1 MILVGHRQSTSAC
14 FGKLMTGC
22 RSGRPWRLLGAVE
35 GSVFSWC
42 PGGSRHSRWS
52 KTRNRP
58 SHRQGAGMWQC
69 PKAVPR
75 RTISRRKLITS
86 AGSISGV
93 VALSGILG
101 ARAASTDAD
110 ATVKVVPE
118 VDLKVLDP
126 IWTTALI
133 TGTHAWLIY
142 DTLFAPDREYQVH
155 PQMVEKYERD
165 EGGLT
170 WRFKLRDG
178 LGWHDGTAVT
188 ARDCVASIQR
198 WAVRSVPGKAMM
210 ARADRLDMVD
220 DNSFIL
226 RFREPFGLVAE
237 TLARGPACFVMRTKE
252 AETDPFTQIKTAI
265 GSGPFIFLPD
275 EWQPGAHVAYR
286 RNPHYRPRSE
296 PASGVAGGKV
306 AKVERVE
313 WTIIPDP
320 ATATAALIA
329 GEVGYLTNP
338 VVDNLPLLRADPN
351 IAIGLLDPLG
361 WQFHI
366 RMNSLATPFDNA
378 KARQGLQMLV
388 ESQQEAYLAATGMTG
403 ELSRTC
409 LAPFVCGSSNESMT
423 GTEPFATY
431 DPGKIQSLFKEA
443 GYKGEPLVL
452 MDPTDQS
459 NLHMLAQ
466 VLSEHMKKVGLN
478 VDLQAMDWS
487 TLVSR
492 RALKTPPPADRG
504 GWHIFPTA
512 WPCAAMMDPFL
523 NPPLDTSCDGKNWFG
538 WPCDAE
544 LAQLRL
550 SISQRKTTT
559 N

>member
-1 MILVGHRQSTSAC
+1 MRQGQKAI
-14 FGKLMTGC
+14 
-22 RSGRPWRLLGAVE
+22 
-35 GSVFSWC
+35 
-42 PGGSRHSRWS
+42 PGGD
-52 KTRNRP
+52 
-58 SHRQGAGMWQC
+58 
-69 PKAVPR
+69 
-75 RTISRRKLITS
+75 ISRRNLIKTA
-86 AGSISGV
+86 AGIAGA
-93 VALSGILG
+93 VAMPAIVGG
-101 ARAASTDAD
+101 RARAAEASST
-110 ATVKVVPE
+110 VRVVPE

-126 IWTTALI
+126 VWTTALI
-133 TGTHAWLIY
+133 TGTHANLVY
-142 DTLFAPDREYQVH
+142 DTLFSADRDWRAH
-155 PQMVEKYERD
+155 PQMVDKYERD
-165 EGGLT
+165 EDGLT

-178 LGWHDGTAVT
+178 LGWHDGTQVT
-188 ARDCVASIQR
+188 ARDCVASIRR

-210 ARADRLDMVD
+210 ARADRLDVVD

-226 RFREPFGLVAE
+226 RFREPFGLVPE

-252 AETDPFTQIKTAI
+252 AESDPFTQIKTAI

-286 RNPHYRPRSE
+286 RNPLYRPRSE
-296 PASGVAGGKV
+296 PADGMAGGKV

-320 ATATAALIA
+320 ATATAALIT
-329 GEVGYLTNP
+329 GEVDYLTNP

-403 ELSRTC
+403 ELGRTC

-423 GTEPFATY
+423 GTEPFSTY
-431 DPGKIQSLFKEA
+431 EPGKIQSLFKEA
-443 GYKGEPLVL
+443 GYNGAPLVL

-492 RALKTPPPADRG
+492 RALKTPPSADRG

-550 SISQRKTTT
+550 AYIAAKNDDERRQTIETIQRRFFKAAPYAYAGQYFPPIAYRKDRLRGVIGLAAPVYW
-559 N
+559 NMEKFAG

>member
-1 MILVGHRQSTSAC
+1 M
-14 FGKLMTGC
+14 
-22 RSGRPWRLLGAVE
+22 P
-35 GSVFSWC
+35 
-42 PGGSRHSRWS
+42 
-52 KTRNRP
+52 
-58 SHRQGAGMWQC
+58 
-69 PKAVPR
+69 
-75 RTISRRKLITS
+75 
-86 AGSISGV
+86 
-93 VALSGILG
+93 
-101 ARAASTDAD
+101 
-110 ATVKVVPE
+110 
-118 VDLKVLDP
+118 
-126 IWTTALI
+126 
-133 TGTHAWLIY
+133 
-142 DTLFAPDREYQVH
+142 
-155 PQMVEKYERD
+155 
-165 EGGLT
+165 
-170 WRFKLRDG
+170 
-178 LGWHDGTAVT
+178 
-188 ARDCVASIQR
+188 
-198 WAVRSVPGKAMM
+198 
-210 ARADRLDMVD
+210 
-220 DNSFIL
+220 
-226 RFREPFGLVAE
+226 E
-237 TLARGPACFVMRTKE
+237 TLARSTCFVMRTKE

-265 GSGPFIFLPD
+265 GSGPFIFLAE
-275 EWQPGAHVAYR
+275 EWQPGARAAYR

-329 GEVGYLTNP
+329 GEVDYLTNP
-338 VVDNLPLLRADPN
+338 VVDNLPLMRAEPK

-378 KARQGLQMLV
+378 KVRQGLQVLI

-403 ELSRTC
+403 ELGRTC
-409 LAPFVCGSSNESMT
+409 LAPFVCGSSNESLT

-478 VDLQAMDWS
+478 VDLQAMDWL

-492 RALKTPPPADRG
+492 RAVKTPPAAGAG

-512 WPCAAMMDPFL
+512 WPCATMMDPFL
-523 NPPLDTSCDGKNWFG
+523 NPPLDTGCDGKNWFG
-538 WPCDAE
+538 WPCDME

-550 SISQRKTTT
+550 TYIAARDDEERHRTVEAIQRRFFEVAPYAYAGQYFPPVAYRKDRLRGVIGLAAPVYWSMEKFAG
-559 N
+559 

>member
-1 MILVGHRQSTSAC
+1 MQQGHTA
-14 FGKLMTGC
+14 M
-22 RSGRPWRLLGAVE
+22 
-35 GSVFSWC
+35 
-42 PGGSRHSRWS
+42 PGGE
-52 KTRNRP
+52 
-58 SHRQGAGMWQC
+58 
-69 PKAVPR
+69 
-75 RTISRRKLITS
+75 ISRRELIKT
-86 AGSISGV
+86 AVGIAGV
-93 VALSGILG
+93 VATPAVIRG
-101 ARAASTDAD
+101 RAHAAEVR
-110 ATVKVVPE
+110 ATVRVVPE

-126 IWTTALI
+126 VWTTALI
-133 TGTHAWLIY
+133 TGTHALLVY
-142 DTLFAPDREYQVH
+142 DTLFSADRSWRAQ
-155 PQMVEKYERD
+155 PQMVDKYERD
-165 EGGLT
+165 EEGLN

-178 LGWHDGTAVT
+178 LAFHNGSPVT
-188 ARDCVASIQR
+188 ARDCVASIRR
-198 WAVRSVPGKAMM
+198 WAVRSVSGKAMIE
-210 ARADRLDMVD
+210 RADRLDVID
-220 DNSFIL
+220 DNSFL
-226 RFREPFGLVAE
+226 LQFKEPFGLVPE
-237 TLARGPACFVMRTKE
+237 TLARGPSCFVMRTKE

-265 GSGPFIFLPD
+265 GSGPFIFLPE

-286 RNPHYRPRSE
+286 RNPNYQPRAE
-296 PASGVAGGKV
+296 PADGVAGGKV

-320 ATATAALIA
+320 TTATAALIA
-329 GEVGYLTNP
+329 GEVDYLTNP
-338 VVDNLPLLRADPN
+338 VVDNLPLMRADPK

-403 ELSRTC
+403 ELGKVC
-409 LAPFVCGSSNESMT
+409 LAPFVCGSSNESMI
-423 GTEPFATY
+423 GTEPFSKY
-431 DPGKIQSLFKEA
+431 DPSRIQSLFKEA

-466 VLSEHMKKVGLN
+466 VLSEHMKKVELN
-478 VDLQAMDWS
+478 VELQAMDWS

-492 RALKTPPPADRG
+492 RAIKTPPSSDRG
-504 GWHIFPTA
+504 GWHVFPTA

-544 LAQLRL
+544 LARLRL
-550 SISQRKTTT
+550 TYISARNDDERQRTVEAIQRRFFDAAPYAYAGQYFPPVAYRKDRLRGVIGLAAPVYW
-559 N
+559 NMEKFAG

>member
-1 MILVGHRQSTSAC
+1 MRQGQTA
-14 FGKLMTGC
+14 M
-22 RSGRPWRLLGAVE
+22 
-35 GSVFSWC
+35 
-42 PGGSRHSRWS
+42 PGG
-52 KTRNRP
+52 
-58 SHRQGAGMWQC
+58 A
-69 PKAVPR
+69 
-75 RTISRRKLITS
+75 ISRRELIKT
-86 AGSISGV
+86 AVGIAGV
-93 VALSGILG
+93 VATPAVIRR
-101 ARAASTDAD
+101 RAHAAEGRD
-110 ATVKVVPE
+110 TVRVVPE

-126 IWTTALI
+126 VWTTALI
-133 TGTHAWLIY
+133 TGTHAFLVY
-142 DTLFAPDREYQVH
+142 DTLFSADGKWRAH
-155 PQMVEKYERD
+155 PQMVDKYGRD
-165 EGGLT
+165 EEGLN

-178 LGWHDGTAVT
+178 LGWHDGSLVT
-188 ARDCVASIQR
+188 ARDCVASIRR
-198 WAVRSVPGKAMM
+198 WAVRSVSGKAMM
-210 ARADRLDMVD
+210 ERADGLDVID

-226 RFREPFGLVAE
+226 RLKEPFGLVPK
-237 TLARGPACFVMRTKE
+237 TLARGPSCFVMRTKE
-252 AETDPFTQIKTAI
+252 AETDPFTQITTAI
-265 GSGPFIFLPD
+265 GSGPFIFLPE

-286 RNPHYRPRSE
+286 RNPNYRPRAE
-296 PASGVAGGKV
+296 PADGVAGGKV

-329 GEVGYLTNP
+329 GEVDYLTNP
-338 VVDNLPLLRADPN
+338 VVDNLPLLRADPK
-351 IAIGLLDPLG
+351 ITISLLDPLG

-366 RMNSLATPFDNA
+366 RVNSLAALFDNA

-388 ESQQEAYLAATGMTG
+388 ETQQEAYLAATGMTG
-403 ELSRTC
+403 ELGKVC
-409 LAPFVCGSSNESMT
+409 LAPFVCGSSNESMI
-423 GTEPFATY
+423 GTEPFSTY
-431 DPGKIQSLFKEA
+431 DPSKIQSLFKEA

-478 VDLQAMDWS
+478 VELQAMDWS

-492 RALKTPPPADRG
+492 RAIKTAPPSDRG

-544 LAQLRL
+544 LARLRL
-550 SISQRKTTT
+550 TYIAARNDDERHRMVEAIQRRFFEAAPYAYAGQYFPPVAYRKDRLRGVIGLAAPVYW
-559 N
+559 NMEKFAS

>member
-1 MILVGHRQSTSAC
+1 MQR
-14 FGKLMTGC
+14 
-22 RSGRPWRLLGAVE
+22 GRTV
-35 GSVFSWC
+35 
-42 PGGSRHSRWS
+42 PG
-52 KTRNRP
+52 
-58 SHRQGAGMWQC
+58 
-69 PKAVPR
+69 
-75 RTISRRKLITS
+75 RTISRRELIKTG
-86 AGSISGV
+86 ARMAGV
-93 VALSGILG
+93 VAMPAVIGRRAHAAEASG
-101 ARAASTDAD
+101 
-110 ATVKVVPE
+110 TVKVVPE

-126 IWTTALI
+126 VWTTALI
-133 TGTHAWLIY
+133 TGTHAFLVY
-142 DTLFAPDREYQVH
+142 DTLFSADRDWRAH
-155 PQMVEKYERD
+155 PQMIEKYERD
-165 EGGLT
+165 EDGLN

-178 LGWHDGTAVT
+178 LGWHDGTEVT
-188 ARDCVASIQR
+188 AYDCVASIRR

-210 ARADRLDMVD
+210 ERADRLDAVD
-220 DNSFIL
+220 DRSFIL
-226 RFREPFGLVAE
+226 RLKEPFGLVPE
-237 TLARGPACFVMRTKE
+237 TLARGPTCFVMRTKE
-252 AETDPFTQIKTAI
+252 AETDPYTQIKTAI
-265 GSGPFIFLPD
+265 GSGPFIFLSE
-275 EWQPGAHVAYR
+275 EWRPGARVVYR
-286 RNPHYRPRSE
+286 RNPNYRPRSE

-329 GEVGYLTNP
+329 GEVDYLTNP
-338 VVDNLPLLRADPN
+338 VVDTLPLMRAEPN
-351 IAIGLLDPLG
+351 IAIDLLDPLG

-366 RMNSLATPFDNA
+366 RMNSLAAPFDKP
-378 KARQGLQMLV
+378 KARQGLQMLI

-403 ELSRTC
+403 ELGKTC

-423 GTEPFATY
+423 GTEPFSAY

-443 GYKGEPLVL
+443 GYNGEPLVL

-466 VLSEHMKKVGLN
+466 VLSEHMKKAGLN

-492 RALKTPPPADRG
+492 RAVKTPPPADRG

-538 WPCDAE
+538 WPCDEE
-544 LAQLRL
+544 LARLRL
-550 SISQRKTTT
+550 AYIAARNDEERRRTVEAIQRRFFEAAPYAYAGQFFPPVAYRKDRLRGVIGLAAPVYW
-559 N
+559 NMEKFAG

>member
-1 MILVGHRQSTSAC
+1 
-14 FGKLMTGC
+14 
-22 RSGRPWRLLGAVE
+22 
-35 GSVFSWC
+35 
-42 PGGSRHSRWS
+42 
-52 KTRNRP
+52 
-58 SHRQGAGMWQC
+58 MWQC

-142 DTLFAPDREYQVH
+142 DTLFAPDEKYQVR
-155 PQMVEKYERD
+155 PQMVEKYERNED
-165 EGGLT
+165 GLA
-170 WRFKLRDG
+170 WRFKLREG

-188 ARDCVASIQR
+188 ARDCVASLRR
-198 WAVRSVPGKAMM
+198 WA
-210 ARADRLDMVD
+210 ARATTGKVLMERTERLDPL
-220 DNSFIL
+220 DNDSFIL
-226 RFREPFGLVAE
+226 KLKEPFGLVLE
-237 TLARGPACFVMRTKE
+237 TLGRAPTAFMMRAKD

-265 GSGPFIFLPD
+265 GSGPFIFLPE
-275 EWQPGAHVAYR
+275 EWQPGARVAYR
-286 RNPHYRPRSE
+286 RNPHYRPRAE
-296 PASGVAGGKV
+296 PASGYAGGKV
-306 AKVERVE
+306 AKIERVE
-313 WTIIPDP
+313 WTVIPDS

-329 GEVGYLTNP
+329 GEVDYLTTP
-338 VVDNLPLLRADPN
+338 VVDNLPLLRTAPN
-351 IAIGLLDPLG
+351 IAIGVLDPLG

-366 RMNSLATPFDNA
+366 RMNSLAKPFDNA
-378 KARQGLQMLV
+378 TARQGLQMII

-403 ELSRTC
+403 ELGKVC
-409 LAPFVCGSSNESMT
+409 LAPFVCGSPGESMI
-423 GTEPFATY
+423 GTERFSTY

-443 GYKGEPLVL
+443 GYNGQPLVL

-466 VLSEHMKKVGLN
+466 VLNEHMKKVGLN

-492 RALKTPPPADRG
+492 RAIKTPPSGDRG

-512 WPCAAMMDPFL
+512 WPSAAMMDPFF
-523 NPPLDTSCDGKNWFG
+523 NPPLDASCDGKNWFG

-550 SISQRKTTT
+550 DYIAAKMGAERHKTIEAIQRRFFEAAPYAYAGQYFPPVAYRSDRLRGVIGLAAPVYWNMEKFAA
-559 N
+559 

>member
-1 MILVGHRQSTSAC
+1 MRQGQKAI
-14 FGKLMTGC
+14 
-22 RSGRPWRLLGAVE
+22 
-35 GSVFSWC
+35 
-42 PGGSRHSRWS
+42 PGGD
-52 KTRNRP
+52 
-58 SHRQGAGMWQC
+58 
-69 PKAVPR
+69 
-75 RTISRRKLITS
+75 ISRRNLIKTA
-86 AGSISGV
+86 AGIAGA
-93 VALSGILG
+93 VAMPAIVGG
-101 ARAASTDAD
+101 RARAAEASST
-110 ATVKVVPE
+110 VRVVPE

-126 IWTTALI
+126 VWTTALI
-133 TGTHAWLIY
+133 TGTHANLVY
-142 DTLFAPDREYQVH
+142 DTLFSADRNWRAH
-155 PQMVEKYERD
+155 PQMVDKYERD
-165 EGGLT
+165 EDGLT

-178 LGWHDGTAVT
+178 LGWHDGTQVT
-188 ARDCVASIQR
+188 ARDCVASIRR

-210 ARADRLDMVD
+210 ARADRLDVVD

-226 RFREPFGLVAE
+226 LFREPFGLVPE

-286 RNPHYRPRSE
+286 RNPLYRPRSE
-296 PASGVAGGKV
+296 PADGMAGGKV

-320 ATATAALIA
+320 ATATAALIT
-329 GEVGYLTNP
+329 GEVDYLTNP

-403 ELSRTC
+403 ELGRTC

-423 GTEPFATY
+423 GTEPFSTY
-431 DPGKIQSLFKEA
+431 DAGKIRSLFKEA
-443 GYKGEPLVL
+443 GYDGAPLVL

-492 RALKTPPPADRG
+492 RALKTPPSADRG

-550 SISQRKTTT
+550 AYIAAKNDDERRQTIETIQRRFFEAAPYAYAGQYFPPIAYRKDRLRGVIGLAAPVYW
-559 N
+559 NMEKFAG

>member
-1 MILVGHRQSTSAC
+1 MRQCHR
-14 FGKLMTGC
+14 
-22 RSGRPWRLLGAVE
+22 
-35 GSVFSWC
+35 
-42 PGGSRHSRWS
+42 
-52 KTRNRP
+52 
-58 SHRQGAGMWQC
+58 
-69 PKAVPR
+69 AVPR
-75 RTISRRKLITS
+75 GNICRRELIKNAGTI
-86 AGSISGV
+86 AGA
-93 VALSGILG
+93 VAIPGII
-101 ARAASTDAD
+101 RAAAAAD
-110 ATVKVVPE
+110 SNATVRVVPE

-142 DTLFAPDREYQVH
+142 DTLFAPDREQRVH

-165 EGGLT
+165 EDGLT

-178 LGWHDGTAVT
+178 LGWHDGTPVT
-188 ARDCVASIQR
+188 ARDCVASLRR
-198 WAVRSVPGKAMM
+198 WAARSTTGKVMM
-210 ARADRLDMVD
+210 ERAERLDVLD
-220 DNSFIL
+220 DTTFIL
-226 RFREPFGLVAE
+226 KLKEPFGLVLE
-237 TLARGPACFVMRTKE
+237 TLGRGPFAFMMRAKD
-252 AETDPFTQIKTAI
+252 AETDPFAQIKTTI

-275 EWQPGAHVAYR
+275 EWRPGAHVAYH

-296 PASGVAGGKV
+296 PASGYAGGKV

-313 WTIIPDP
+313 WTVIPDS

-329 GEVGYLTNP
+329 GEVDYLTTL
-338 VVDNLPLLRADPN
+338 VVDNLPLLRGAPN

-366 RMNSLATPFDNA
+366 RMNSLAKPFDDA

-403 ELSRTC
+403 ELGKVC
-409 LAPFVCGSSNESMT
+409 LAPFVCGSPSESMI
-423 GTEPFATY
+423 GTEPFSTY
-431 DPGKIQSLFKEA
+431 DSGKIQSLFKAA
-443 GYKGEPLVL
+443 GYSGEPLVL

-466 VLSEHMKKVGLN
+466 VLNQHMKQVGLN

-492 RALKTPPPADRG
+492 RAVKAQPSADRG

-512 WPCAAMMDPFL
+512 WPSATMMDPFL

-544 LAQLRL
+544 LEQLRRAYVAAK
-550 SISQRKTTT
+550 SEDERRQTIKAIQRRFFEAAPYAYAGQYFPPVAYRKDRLRGVIGLAAPVYW
-559 N
+559 NMEKFGG

>member
-1 MILVGHRQSTSAC
+1 
-14 FGKLMTGC
+14 
-22 RSGRPWRLLGAVE
+22 
-35 GSVFSWC
+35 
-42 PGGSRHSRWS
+42 
-52 KTRNRP
+52 
-58 SHRQGAGMWQC
+58 
-69 PKAVPR
+69 VP
-75 RTISRRKLITS
+75 
-86 AGSISGV
+86 
-93 VALSGILG
+93 
-101 ARAASTDAD
+101 
-110 ATVKVVPE
+110 
-118 VDLKVLDP
+118 
-126 IWTTALI
+126 
-133 TGTHAWLIY
+133 
-142 DTLFAPDREYQVH
+142 
-155 PQMVEKYERD
+155 
-165 EGGLT
+165 
-170 WRFKLRDG
+170 
-178 LGWHDGTAVT
+178 
-188 ARDCVASIQR
+188 
-198 WAVRSVPGKAMM
+198 
-210 ARADRLDMVD
+210 
-220 DNSFIL
+220 
-226 RFREPFGLVAE
+226 E
-237 TLARGPACFVMRTKE
+237 TLARSTCFVMRTKE

-265 GSGPFIFLPD
+265 GSGPFIFLAE
-275 EWQPGAHVAYR
+275 EWQPGARAAYR

-329 GEVGYLTNP
+329 GEVDYLTNP
-338 VVDNLPLLRADPN
+338 VVDNLPLMRAEPK

-378 KARQGLQMLV
+378 KVRQGLQVLI

-403 ELSRTC
+403 ELGRTC
-409 LAPFVCGSSNESMT
+409 LAPFVCGSSNESLT

-478 VDLQAMDWS
+478 VDLQAMDWL

-492 RALKTPPPADRG
+492 RAVKTPPAAGAG

-512 WPCAAMMDPFL
+512 WPCATMMDPFL
-523 NPPLDTSCDGKNWFG
+523 NPPLDTGCDGKNWFG
-538 WPCDAE
+538 WPCDME

-550 SISQRKTTT
+550 THIAARDDEERHRTVEAIQRRFFEVAPYAYAGQYFSAGCLPEGPATRRYRPRRAGLLEHGEVRRLAPVTPPHLCAAPRPRRR
-559 N
+559 